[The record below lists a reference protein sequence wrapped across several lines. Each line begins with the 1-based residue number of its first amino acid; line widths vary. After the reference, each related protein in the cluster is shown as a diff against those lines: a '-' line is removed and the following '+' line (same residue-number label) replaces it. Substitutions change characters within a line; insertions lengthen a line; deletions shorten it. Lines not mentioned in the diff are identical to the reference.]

1 MASPFNFFN
10 TEKRAFDLRTLVLTN
25 ESTYTVRVGAASN
38 NFVVD
43 RVIEVVTTADGN
55 NLTLTVPNGEFP
67 GQKLLIVLKT
77 QGDDETVTVTT
88 TTGDDCAMSAAG
100 DFVSYEWIDSAV
112 SGWQIVHS
120 QVD

>member
-1 MASPFNFFN
+1 MSSANFFN
-10 TEKRAFDLRTLVLTN
+10 TMDKAFDLRTKVLTN
-25 ESTYTVRVGAASN
+25 KATYTVKVGSVSD

-43 RVIEVVTTADGN
+43 RVIEVVTTASGN
-55 NLTLTVPNGEFP
+55 NLVITVPNGEYP
-67 GQKLLIVLKT
+67 GQKLLIILKT
-77 QGDDETVTVTT
+77 LGDDETVTVTT

-100 DFVSYEWIDSAV
+100 DFVSLEWIDDTV